1 MTRPPFY
8 GWVVVAG
15 AFFVLFTAYGAQYS
29 FGVFFA
35 ALLDEFGWSR
45 ASLSG
50 AFSLYAF
57 GYGAFALVAGR
68 LTDRWGPRAVIA
80 VGGGFLGVGLMGMS
94 GTSALWHPYVLYGVV
109 AAIGMSTAYV
119 PCNATVARWFT
130 RRRGLAVGIATA
142 GGSLGTFALP
152 PVAHLLVSRVGWRW
166 AYVVF
171 GAGILLAL
179 NVIALFM
186 RRDPESLGLL
196 PDGDSAAA
204 RGPRPAAVGTDW
216 TMGGAVR
223 TRAFWMLFA
232 VFAATWIPVFV
243 PLVHLVPLARGLG
256 IPALWAA
263 TLVSAL
269 GIAAIAGRLL
279 MGAASDRIGRRPA
292 LAVALTLQTLSFVA
306 LWAAV
311 SLGGL
316 YTAAL
321 LFGFSYGAVST
332 LFPAVVADYFGREQ
346 AGSIAGLLFA
356 MAGSMA
362 AWGPLAAGW
371 IFDRSGGYG
380 PAWWLS
386 AGFNVLALAL
396 LAFALPPA
404 AAPRR
409 GRA

>member
-8 GWVVVAG
+8 GWVVVGG
-15 AFFVLFTAYGAQYS
+15 AFLVLFMAYGTQYS

-57 GYGAFALVAGR
+57 AYGVFALVAGR
-68 LTDRWGPRAVIA
+68 LTDRWGPRTVIA
-80 VGGGFLGVGLMGMS
+80 LGGGFLGLGLMGMS
-94 GTSALWHPYVLYGVV
+94 RTSALWHPYVLYGLV
-109 AAIGMSTAYV
+109 AALGMSTTYV
-119 PCNATVARWFT
+119 PCNATVAKWFT

-152 PVAHLLVSRVGWRW
+152 PVAHLLVSRAGWRW
-166 AYVVF
+166 AYAAF
-171 GAGILLAL
+171 GAGILLTL
-179 NVIALFM
+179 NLIAPLM
-186 RRDPESLGLL
+186 RRDPESVGLL
-196 PDGDSAAA
+196 PDGDGAADQAA
-204 RGPRPAAVGTDW
+204 RAASRSEAEW
-216 TMGGAVR
+216 TIGSAVR
-223 TRAFWMLFA
+223 TRSFWILFA
-232 VFAATWIPVFV
+232 IFTATWIPVFV

-279 MGAASDRIGRRPA
+279 MGGASDRTGRRPA
-292 LAVALTLQTLSFVA
+292 LAVALALQTASFVA
-306 LWAAV
+306 LWAAAG
-311 SLGGL
+311 LGAL
-316 YTAAL
+316 YAAAL
-321 LFGFSYGAVST
+321 VFGFSYGAIST

-346 AGSIAGLLFA
+346 AGSIAGLLFS

-371 IFDRSGGYG
+371 IYDRSGSYG
-380 PAWWLS
+380 LAWWLS
-386 AGFNVLALAL
+386 AGFNALALVL
-396 LAFALPPA
+396 LAFARPP
-404 AAPRR
+404 
-409 GRA
+409 RALSE